1 MVVCRFFQNGYCKFG
16 NQCRFEHSYPNN
28 QNVFNDNRGLF
39 LMQRILVLVLKK
51 AYDRVSSNT
60 SQTPSIFGNNGF
72 SNTQTLFPRSVQ
84 TNPNFSFNQALKQI
98 HNPNIYTQ
106 PEPMRAI
113 IEDAEMINET
123 VAVNNRRSFLAMH
136 QTRISYIL
144 HHLHQR
150 FRFQAH
156 YTQPINTQF
165 KPTVNSH
172 KSFFDTKT
180 RPNSNQ
186 NIFSSMSIDH
196 TMPPIQSNPIVENRQ
211 TVKNS
216 DACKPI
222 YSKMNELS
230 ENDLKNFQS
239 DSFQAPIPICPPP
252 AELCF

>member
-1 MVVCRFFQNGYCKFG
+1 
-16 NQCRFEHSYPNN
+16 
-28 QNVFNDNRGLF
+28 
-39 LMQRILVLVLKK
+39 
-51 AYDRVSSNT
+51 
-60 SQTPSIFGNNGF
+60 
-72 SNTQTLFPRSVQ
+72 
-84 TNPNFSFNQALKQI
+84 
-98 HNPNIYTQ
+98 
-106 PEPMRAI
+106 MRAI

-123 VAVNNRRSFLAMH
+123 VAVNNRRSFFGNAPNTNFVH
-136 QTRISYIL
+136 STPFASAFSFPSSL
-144 HHLHQR
+144 HH
-150 FRFQAH
+150 
-156 YTQPINTQF
+156 QPINTQF

>member
-28 QNVFNDNRGLF
+28 QNVFNDNRANIGF
-39 LMQRILVLVLKK
+39 SFKK

-84 TNPNFSFNQALKQI
+84 TNPTNFSFNQALKQI

-123 VAVNNRRSFLAMH
+123 VALITPS
-136 QTRISYIL
+136 T
-144 HHLHQR
+144 
-150 FRFQAH
+150 
-156 YTQPINTQF
+156 INTQF